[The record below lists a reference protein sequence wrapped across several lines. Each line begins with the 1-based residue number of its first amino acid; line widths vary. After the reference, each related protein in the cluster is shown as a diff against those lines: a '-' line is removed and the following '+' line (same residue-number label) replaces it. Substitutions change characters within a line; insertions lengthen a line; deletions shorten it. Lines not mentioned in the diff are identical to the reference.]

1 MIEIYPRGEGYFYIY
16 GVAMREGGER
26 GLYPLLFSS
35 FLPSF
40 FFLLLLI
47 TVHDRHAEREE
58 SNYGMVGEDISY
70 GVGKRKKKKT
80 YFEGVAIF
88 FMETWPIYLSYT
100 RVSLSVFLN
109 EILHSIRLINISI
122 FLFSHTF
129 KKNFCVKDRVKLN
142 F

>member
-58 SNYGMVGEDISY
+58 SNYGVVGEDISY
-70 GVGKRKKKKT
+70 GVGKRKKKKNVFRGGGDIFYGNVT
-80 YFEGVAIF
+80 YLFIVYTGQFVSFFERDLAF
-88 FMETWPIYLSYT
+88 D
-100 RVSLSVFLN
+100 SV
-109 EILHSIRLINISI
+109 
-122 FLFSHTF
+122 
-129 KKNFCVKDRVKLN
+129 D
-142 F
+142 